1 MNATPDRQKIKTVD
15 SNVPVILVVEDEVDN
30 LLLLCHTLIFLRLN
44 FVTATEG
51 QTALALATKYE
62 IDLVLLD
69 LLLPDTN
76 GFEIASLLRQNKS
89 TQNMPIIAVSG
100 LSQEKDRDRA
110 MELGCNDYLLKP
122 YLIEELKAKIY
133 QCLPTAEPWN

>member
-100 LSQEKDRDRA
+100 LSQEEDRDRA
-110 MELGCNDYLLKP
+110 IELGCNDYLLKP

-133 QCLPTAEPWN
+133 QCLPTAKPWN

>member
-1 MNATPDRQKIKTVD
+1 MNATSDRQKIKVVD

-44 FVTATEG
+44 FITATEG
-51 QTALALATKYE
+51 QTALELATKYE

-76 GFEIASLLRQNKS
+76 GFEIASLLKQNKS

-100 LSQEKDRDRA
+100 LSKQEDRDRA
-110 MELGCNDYLLKP
+110 LELGCNDYLLKP
-122 YLIEELKAKIY
+122 YLIEELKTKIY
-133 QCLPTAEPWN
+133 QCLPTAKPWN

>member
-1 MNATPDRQKIKTVD
+1 MNATSDRQKIKVVD

-44 FVTATEG
+44 FITATEG
-51 QTALALATKYE
+51 QTALELATKYE

-76 GFEIASLLRQNKS
+76 GFEIASLLKQNKS

-100 LSQEKDRDRA
+100 LSQQEDRDRA
-110 MELGCNDYLLKP
+110 LELGCNDYLLKP
-122 YLIEELKAKIY
+122 YLIEELKTKIY
-133 QCLPTAEPWN
+133 QCLPTAKPWN